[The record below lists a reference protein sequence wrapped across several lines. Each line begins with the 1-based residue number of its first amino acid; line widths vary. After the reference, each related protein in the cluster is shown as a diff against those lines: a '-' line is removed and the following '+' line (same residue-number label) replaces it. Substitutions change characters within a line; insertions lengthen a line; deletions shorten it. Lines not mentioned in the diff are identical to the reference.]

1 MNIVVKILIFL
12 SALYTQI
19 EPPKGLVENAPS
31 VWALQNARIHLSS
44 SNILENGTILI
55 RDGLIENVGA
65 RINIPDDATIIDMTG
80 KTIYPGFIES
90 WYEYHSS
97 LKDDNHNSHWNFKV
111 NATKDL
117 SKLYQPIK
125 KDINSLRSLGFT
137 SAHVVPDSGVFQGST
152 CLIQL
157 NDDVDLINNSIGQK
171 ISYEVDGWSS
181 DKYPNSLLGV
191 VALLRQTFIDANWY
205 FNAKKQ
211 LKKYPSKN
219 MPLRINDDLN
229 VIGNWMEKNKPF
241 IFDTKHEL
249 SILRSIQ
256 LGKEFDLNI
265 WIKGSGYEYRRIN
278 NIKDSN
284 PYIIVPL
291 DYPLNPD
298 LKDPYQ
304 ALNYTTAELKHWD
317 LAPDNIIVLS
327 ENKIDYSITSYGIDK
342 KDFRKNLK
350 RSIDRGLLEKD
361 ALKALTETPAN
372 MMGLGNQLGKIEK
385 GYIANLTVVDG
396 NYFDVKSKVISNW
409 ISGQEYRV
417 QPKYV
422 VDIEGKWS
430 IDIGAKNY
438 ILELS
443 SNNLKFTGKLLK
455 DSTEYTLNKL
465 KVDGR
470 FISWQ
475 IQWDDNEIESRFTG
489 HILDNSISGLAH
501 DMNLSWTSTRLDDI
515 DKELN
520 EQKKEMR
527 SNLSVFYPEG
537 AYGQIKSELNIK
549 DVIVKNATIWT
560 SSDQGKLLNSDIL
573 FINGKVKKIGRDL
586 KTPKNVIVIDG
597 TDKHITPGLID
608 CHSHSAAFSI
618 NEGTQSITSEVRI
631 QDVINSDD
639 IAIYRELAGGL
650 TIANILHGSANT
662 IGGQNAVIK
671 LRWGSSPD
679 KLLYENAKPG
689 IKFALGENVKQ
700 SNWGDDNVTRYPQT
714 RMGVEQ
720 ILRDAFTSAVE
731 YNNEWIDYKKNKKK
745 WKKKVSPRRNLE
757 LDALVEI
764 IDGKRQIHCHSYR
777 QDEILMLTRVAE
789 DFNFTV
795 GTFQHV
801 LEGYKVAER
810 LKEHGANAS
819 TFSDWWAFKF
829 EVIDAI
835 PYNGNLMMDVGVNVS
850 YNSDSNELARRMNTE
865 AAKAVKYGK
874 YGSEITEEQALHF
887 VTINPAKQLE
897 IDQWVGSLEEGKDA
911 DFVIWSDHPLSTKAV
926 CEQTWIDGKRYFS
939 LEEDLKLRKRDTQ
952 IRENLINKILTQKT
966 DDKKKGWKHHEKKSA
981 VHHHCSDEYDH

>member
-12 SALYTQI
+12 SALYAQI
-19 EPPKGLVENAPS
+19 EPPQGLVENAPS

-97 LKDDNHNSHWNFKV
+97 LKDDNHNRHWNFKV

-350 RSIDRGLLEKD
+350 RSIDRGLLEED

-501 DMNLSWTSTRLDDI
+501 DMNLSWTSTRLNDI

-952 IRENLINKILTQKT
+952 IREDLINKILTQKT

-981 VHHHCSDEYDH
+981 IHHHCSDEYDH

>member
-19 EPPKGLVENAPS
+19 EPPQGLVENAPS

-97 LKDDNHNSHWNFKV
+97 LNDDNHNRHWNFKV

-327 ENKIDYSITSYGIDK
+327 EKKIDYSITSYGIDK

-350 RSIDRGLLEKD
+350 RSIDRGLLEED

-475 IQWDDNEIESRFTG
+475 IKWDDNEIESRFTG

-926 CEQTWIDGKRYFS
+926 CEQTWIDGKRYFY

-952 IRENLINKILTQKT
+952 IRQDLINKILTQKT
-966 DDKKKGWKHHEKKSA
+966 DDKKKGWKHQEKKSA
-981 VHHHCSDEYDH
+981 IHHHCSDEYDH